1 MTLHTPP
8 PADAGG
14 LSLARIEVDFVVAK
28 KAQGA
33 APVEAA
39 DLAQAARPASPQAH
53 GHRRVPPPSP
63 GTAPAELFL

>member
-39 DLAQAARPASPQAH
+39 DLTQAARSRLSLSTRTPPRAPTPH
-53 GHRRVPPPSP
+53 PRHRA
-63 GTAPAELFL
+63 G

>member
-39 DLAQAARPASPQAH
+39 DLAQAARPRLSPSTRTPLRAPPQPR
-53 GHRRVPPPSP
+53 HRA
-63 GTAPAELFL
+63 G